1 LLQNM
6 PLGRSK
12 QITSCYNSTV
22 HIRSLIMLMMLIY
35 GIKPHT
41 PYASSVHCKDTGLEV
56 NAEKA
61 ENMLLFHEQHAAQK
75 HNT

>member
-1 LLQNM
+1 
-6 PLGRSK
+6 
-12 QITSCYNSTV
+12 
-22 HIRSLIMLMMLIY
+22 MLMMLIY